1 MEPEIVTSSSTASPF
16 TSVSFLRVAFSPA
29 PQNRI
34 EPSTHLSQHLQNRSW
49 PLAMRF
55 AELKVGLAFG
65 GLRYSS
71 YLCRYKRSRSGAVV
85 ARWAHNPKVTGSSPV
100 SATNDRRIP
109 HWECV
114 FFCCPYAMVCAE
126 RGEEEWDSR
135 CFRSLRT
142 KAVR

>member
-1 MEPEIVTSSSTASPF
+1 
-16 TSVSFLRVAFSPA
+16 
-29 PQNRI
+29 
-34 EPSTHLSQHLQNRSW
+34 
-49 PLAMRF
+49 MRF

-109 HWECV
+109 HWSA
-114 FFCCPYAMVCAE
+114 FFFVVYRLWCALSRAE
-126 RGEEEWDSR
+126 RRGMGQP
-135 CFRSLRT
+135 SL
-142 KAVR
+142 